1 MKILIFT
8 ASTGGGHKVAA
19 AALENAFHRIA
30 PMDNVLLSD
39 GLALTGKL
47 YNNLIC
53 DGYTFLAKNAPDFY
67 GTIYKISDKESPL
80 NKLCN
85 STNKL
90 KGNRLL
96 PIIKQFKPDVII
108 SCHAFVT
115 IMLGKLKE
123 DGELS
128 IPVIS
133 QITDFSPHYTYVVNN
148 IDHFIVSSDE
158 MVDLMTNKY
167 KLPKEKIHPFGIPV
181 AEKFLE
187 PCDRN
192 AVARELGLK
201 ESTPT
206 ILFMAGSFGVSKI
219 LKLYSE
225 ISQKEPDAQ
234 YVVITGN
241 NKKLYHKFENVVG
254 GNTKLLMYVDNVNDY
269 MHCADLIIT
278 KPGGLTVSESIHC
291 ALPMAIYNAFP
302 GQEEENAKFLLKS
315 GVAVILEDNPVE
327 TIRFLLSKPEVLK
340 EMSNNCKEL
349 CRGNSCEQIVKL
361 AHSLEN
367 KESEIEV

>member
-19 AALENAFHRIA
+19 AALENAFHRIS
-30 PMDNVLLSD
+30 PEDQVMLRD

-47 YNNLIC
+47 YNHLIC

-80 NKLCN
+80 NKFCN
-85 STNKL
+85 IQNKAKGNKL
-90 KGNRLL
+90 L
-96 PIIKQFKPDVII
+96 PVIHEFNPDVII

-115 IMLGKLKE
+115 IMLDKLKE
-123 DGELS
+123 DGE
-128 IPVIS
+128 ITTPVIS

-158 MVDLMTNKY
+158 MVDMMTNKY
-167 KLPKEKIHPFGIPV
+167 KLPAKKVHPFGIPV

-192 AVARELGLK
+192 AVARDLGLK
-201 ESTPT
+201 ENTPT

-219 LKLYSE
+219 LKLYEE
-225 ISQKEPDAQ
+225 ISQMEPDAQ
-234 YVVITGN
+234 YIVITGN
-241 NKKLYHKFENVVG
+241 NKKLYHKFESIVG
-254 GNTKLLMYVDNVNDY
+254 DNTKLLMYVDNVNDY

-315 GVAVILEDNPVE
+315 GVAVILQENPAK
-327 TIRFLLSKPEVLK
+327 TISTLLSKPEILQ
-340 EMSNNCKEL
+340 EMSNNCKGL
-349 CRGNSCEQIVKL
+349 CQGNSCEQIINL
-361 AHSLEN
+361 AHSIGK
-367 KESEIEV
+367 KESEK